1 MKSTSKTKEI
11 QTNSSSNLLV
21 LGATGQVGKLVANN
35 LRRSEANFS
44 VGTRRKANLG
54 ELTDRFGASR
64 FIDLDDP
71 RTFDHALK
79 GITGIFLITGYTVD
93 MLVQSKSLIDA
104 AKRNGVDHIVHLGA
118 FTRDHDAYA
127 TVFAWHQ
134 MIETYL
140 RDSGIAWTN
149 LHPNMFMQSF
159 LSVWSLKGGEYS
171 AYTSKAIGFTALE
184 DVAEAAAVILMEGPD
199 KHNGKDYWFSADALT
214 PHQVAETLTAAT
226 GCKFTAAVRKAEQ
239 VEDGRMAYIGSVRD
253 DTKKLLGREPLL
265 LNGWAKLHANEL
277 LEAAG
282 MAAPPA
288 TEVAP
293 KDGIP
298 STLASFV
305 KANNDRDADSVTA
318 CFSKDPVVYDD
329 GQIMRGAE
337 EIRQWIAELFRK
349 FQYVVAP
356 TNVRE
361 LTNGA
366 ILTAT
371 ITGNFPGARV
381 SLDYN
386 CRTLGDKIEV
396 MVIQPTPVAK

>member
-1 MKSTSKTKEI
+1 M
-11 QTNSSSNLLV
+11 NSSSNLLV
-21 LGATGQVGKLVANN
+21 LGATGQVGKLVAKH

-44 VGTRRKANLG
+44 VGTRRRASLE
-54 ELTDRFGASR
+54 ELADQFGSSR

-71 RTFDHALK
+71 RTFDEALK
-79 GITGIFLITGYTVD
+79 KITSIFLVTGYTVD

-104 AKRNGVDHIVHLGA
+104 AKRNCVNHIVHLGA

-184 DVAEAAAVILMEGPD
+184 DVAEAAAVILMEGPE

-226 GCKFTAAVRKAEQ
+226 GRKFTAAVRKAEQ

-277 LEAAG
+277 LEAADI
-282 MAAPPA
+282 AAPPA
-288 TEVAP
+288 TEAAP

-329 GQIMRGAE
+329 GQIMR
-337 EIRQWIAELFRK
+337 
-349 FQYVVAP
+349 V
-356 TNVRE
+356 
-361 LTNGA
+361 
-366 ILTAT
+366 
-371 ITGNFPGARV
+371 
-381 SLDYN
+381 
-386 CRTLGDKIEV
+386 
-396 MVIQPTPVAK
+396 